1 MAKKLVIPT
10 FLIAALIALVLY
22 GGSNLVAAQETSGY
36 PLIVTRLAER
46 FSLKQEDVD
55 EVFEQIR
62 SEHQAEMQKRF
73 EERLTQAVTD
83 GKITEAQ
90 KQALLERHQEMLAE
104 REARRLQ
111 QREEFEAWAQEQG
124 LSLDT
129 LREIFPGPGFHH
141 MGGMKMGYHMGKA
154 E

>member
-10 FLIAALIALVLY
+10 FLLAALITVVLY
-22 GGSNLVAAQETSGY
+22 GSNQVRAEDSFDY
-36 PLIVTRLAER
+36 PPIVTRLAER
-46 FSLKQEDVD
+46 FGVKEEDVK

-83 GKITEAQ
+83 GKITEVQ
-90 KQALLERHQEMLAE
+90 KNALLEKHQEMVAD

-111 QREEFEAWAQEQG
+111 EREEFENWAAQEG
-124 LSLDT
+124 LSLET
-129 LREIFPGPGFHH
+129 LREIFPGLGFVHI
-141 MGGMKMGYHMGKA
+141 GGRRMVGYCLSKG